1 MSSDWHCQ
9 NPSTTAISASASSS
23 ADECRYKGA
32 DRHACIEMVARLL
45 CHDLHS
51 AWRSFGGGFNIF
63 QIVIWS
69 MPRKPA

>member
-1 MSSDWHCQ
+1 
-9 NPSTTAISASASSS
+9 
-23 ADECRYKGA
+23 
-32 DRHACIEMVARLL
+32 MVARLL